1 MEILPVSTSK
11 STAVGDLRD
20 SIRIK
25 LVLTG
30 NPIDTSKH
38 GESNA
43 SALEDLLLRAG
54 NHVKEV
60 LIMNLPDH
68 ISSKSNKNCSI
79 GEIVSLD
86 EEEEIASFQDK
97 YEHVGQKHKMIK
109 NVKS

>member
-30 NPIDTSKH
+30 NPIEEACFEVSGK
-38 GESNA
+38 EILA
-43 SALEDLLLRAG
+43 STVIILFRNSD
-54 NHVKEV
+54 NHK
-60 LIMNLPDH
+60 LPQYH
-68 ISSKSNKNCSI
+68 QSSSKSNKNCSI

-97 YEHVGQKHKMIK
+97 YEHVGQKYKMIK